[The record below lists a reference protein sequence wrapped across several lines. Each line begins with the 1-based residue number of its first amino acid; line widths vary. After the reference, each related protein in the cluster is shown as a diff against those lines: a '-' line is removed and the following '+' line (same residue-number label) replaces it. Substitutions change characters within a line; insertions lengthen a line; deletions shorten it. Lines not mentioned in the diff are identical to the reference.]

1 MRTIPNSEAKGLW
14 LVEQSH
20 RCRDCEAAFAIHNQA
35 QLTPSAEIAQGV
47 KDLSQGQLRSE
58 FGHLLNAS
66 TGSQGYH
73 VKDVVNDGV
82 IRFHAVANP
91 FTIRGRFNCSNIQ

>member
-20 RCRDCEAAFAIHNQA
+20 SRRDCEAALAIHNQA
-35 QLTPSAEIAQGV
+35 QLTPSTEIAQGV

-58 FGHLLNAS
+58 FGHVLYAS
-66 TGSQGYH
+66 SGSQGYH

-82 IRFHAVANP
+82 IRFHAVATP
-91 FTIRGRFNCSNIQ
+91 YVFVRFNCSNIQ